1 MELLLNLLLLL
12 LVVAGSIAFF
22 FWGLSGF
29 NANTSV
35 SDEEVKRIQQERE
48 TEYRSEVDR
57 LTDALMVAFDKV
69 DKKKINNILK
79 KAKKK

>member
-12 LVVAGSIAFF
+12 LVVAGSIVFY
-22 FWGLSGF
+22 FWCMSGYS
-29 NANTSV
+29 ATV

-48 TEYRSEVDR
+48 TEYQSEVDR

-69 DKKKINNILK
+69 DKKKK
-79 KAKKK
+79 RKSK

>member
-1 MELLLNLLLLL
+1 MLLNLLLLL

-29 NANTSV
+29 NANISV

-48 TEYRSEVDR
+48 TEYQSEVDR
-57 LTDALMVAFDKV
+57 LTDALMVAFDKI
-69 DKKKINNILK
+69 DKKLE
-79 KAKKK
+79 KKKRKSK

>member
-12 LVVAGSIAFF
+12 LVVAGSIVFLL
-22 FWGLSGF
+22 WCWSGYG
-29 NANTSV
+29 ATI

-48 TEYRSEVDR
+48 TEYQSEVDR

-69 DKKKINNILK
+69 DKKKK
-79 KAKKK
+79 RKSK

>member
-12 LVVAGSIAFF
+12 LVVAGSIVFLL
-22 FWGLSGF
+22 WCWSGYGE
-29 NANTSV
+29 TI

-48 TEYRSEVDR
+48 TEYQSEVDR

-69 DKKKINNILK
+69 DKKK
-79 KAKKK
+79 KKKSK